1 MQHRSDKEFQ
11 VIFFLLKFPYR
22 IVLDLHLFFFGSSH
36 FVRMTSLSLSLPLA
50 SAESG
55 GTQFFFARRL
65 TLFFSLKRSFYFS
78 LQKERKKEKRAGFT
92 RRIGDEAAVSIR
104 FARGRRCGREKN

>member
-22 IVLDLHLFFFGSSH
+22 IVLDLHLFFFWFIPFRAH
-36 FVRMTSLSLSLPLA
+36 DFSLSLSLPLA

-55 GTQFFFARRL
+55 GTQFFLR
-65 TLFFSLKRSFYFS
+65 
-78 LQKERKKEKRAGFT
+78 
-92 RRIGDEAAVSIR
+92 GD
-104 FARGRRCGREKN
+104 